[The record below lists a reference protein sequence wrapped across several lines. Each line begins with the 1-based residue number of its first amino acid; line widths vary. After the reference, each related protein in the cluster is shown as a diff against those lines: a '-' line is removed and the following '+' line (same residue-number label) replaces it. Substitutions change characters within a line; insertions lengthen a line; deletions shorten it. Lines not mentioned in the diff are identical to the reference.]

1 VTRRGS
7 WARASSER
15 SNTLTDIVRAAPT
28 LRTRRLILDAP
39 VPDDAPELQRLAG
52 AREVA
57 DTTLAIPHPYELD
70 HAIAWIEQQ
79 RKEVE
84 RGRAISF
91 AVRLPGRTLIGSAGL
106 RDIDREHQQAEL
118 GFWIGRE
125 WWGNGY
131 AREAATAVVRFGF
144 EALALNRIYAHHMVR
159 NPAAGR
165 VLEASGMRREGLLRQ
180 RVRKWGVFEDVIIY
194 SVLRDERD

>member
-1 VTRRGS
+1 M
-7 WARASSER
+7 
-15 SNTLTDIVRAAPT
+15 RAAPT

-39 VPDDAPELQRLAG
+39 VADDAPELQRLAG

-91 AVRLPGRTLIGSAGL
+91 AVRLPDRTLIGSVGL

-125 WWGNGY
+125 WWGKGY
-131 AREAATAVVRFGF
+131 AREAAAEVLRFGF
-144 EALALNRIYAHHMVR
+144 EDLGLNRICAHHMVR

-165 VLEASGMRREGLLRQ
+165 VLLHIGMQREGLLRE
-180 RVRKWGVFEDVIIY
+180 RVRKWGVFEDVVVY
-194 SVLRDERD
+194 SMLRADRN